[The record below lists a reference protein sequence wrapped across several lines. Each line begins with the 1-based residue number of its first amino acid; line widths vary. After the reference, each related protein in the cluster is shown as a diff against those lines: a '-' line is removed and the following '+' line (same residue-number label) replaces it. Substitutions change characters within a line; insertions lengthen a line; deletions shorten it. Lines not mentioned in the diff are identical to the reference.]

1 MIVDLPFIWAMLIAL
16 AVLMYV
22 VLDGFDLG
30 IGILFPAIKGERN
43 RDVMMKSIAP
53 VWDGNET
60 WLVLGGGGLFA
71 VFPLAYSVLL
81 TALYAPLIAML
92 LALIFRGVA
101 FEFRFKDRKHKPL
114 WDLAFAG
121 GSTAAA
127 FSQGVVL
134 GAFIQGIEIEGRS
147 YAGGW
152 FDWLTP
158 FSLFTGLALVLGYG
172 LLGAGWLVLKTTG
185 ALQQKVFVIMRPL
198 AIATLAAI
206 AAVSLW
212 TPLLNGEI
220 AERWFSWPNIVYL
233 SPVPLLVA
241 AGAAGLYRA
250 IQLKPGVNLLADL
263 SSRTVDRIAPRV
275 AEVKRPGDVVVA
287 SIHWGGNWGY
297 DIPEAQRAFAHALI
311 DVAGVDLVHGH
322 SSHHPKSIEV
332 HHGRLVL
339 YGAGDF
345 LNDYEGIS
353 GHEEFRDDLVLMYLP
368 ALDASRGALLGL
380 DMVPFRLRRFRLE
393 RVSRRDAQWLRDLL
407 NREGAPLGTRAEL
420 TDDDT
425 LRLGWD

>member
-1 MIVDLPFIWAMLIAL
+1 MIVDLPFIWAMLIAI
-16 AVLMYV
+16 AVVMYV

-92 LALIFRGVA
+92 LALVFRGVA

-114 WDLAFAG
+114 WDLAFTG

-158 FSLFTGLALVLGYG
+158 FSLFTGLALVLGYA
-172 LLGAGWLVLKTTG
+172 LLGAGWLVMKSTG
-185 ALQQKVFVIMRPL
+185 TLQQRVYVIMRPL
-198 AIATLAAI
+198 ALATLAAI

-212 TPLLNGEI
+212 TPLLNEEI

-250 IQLKPGVNLLADL
+250 IQLKRQVQPFVLTLGLFLLSYLGLGISLYPNIIPPDVSLWVAA
-263 SSRTVDRIAPRV
+263 APDESLAFLLVGTLVLLPLIFAYTAYSYWVFRGK
-275 AEVKRPGDVVVA
+275 VKLDD
-287 SIHWGGNWGY
+287 GY
-297 DIPEAQRAFAHALI
+297 D
-311 DVAGVDLVHGH
+311 
-322 SSHHPKSIEV
+322 
-332 HHGRLVL
+332 
-339 YGAGDF
+339 
-345 LNDYEGIS
+345 
-353 GHEEFRDDLVLMYLP
+353 
-368 ALDASRGALLGL
+368 
-380 DMVPFRLRRFRLE
+380 
-393 RVSRRDAQWLRDLL
+393 
-407 NREGAPLGTRAEL
+407 
-420 TDDDT
+420 
-425 LRLGWD
+425 